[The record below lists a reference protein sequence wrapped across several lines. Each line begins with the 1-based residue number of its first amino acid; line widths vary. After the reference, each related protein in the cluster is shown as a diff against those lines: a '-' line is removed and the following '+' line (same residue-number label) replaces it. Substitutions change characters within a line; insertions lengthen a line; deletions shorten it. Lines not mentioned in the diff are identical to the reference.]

1 MPRKNTAATKRNEY
15 EPLVEYQPLEAETLT
30 HNQNADAGISI
41 EVMPTQPLPESLLA
55 DAEQRTLD
63 YIKSVRKML
72 LDIELEI
79 ELHDGIYP
87 YNSGRASGREVCR
100 RAGVSHQTL
109 QGALHR
115 DTTRVEVNSWVKR
128 IESKSFQGAKIV
140 RKQVTE
146 RADSWKARHDAMAQH
161 YHEFKLEVVN
171 LKNWLKNASDENL
184 ALRAQLSVEGNAKV
198 AGFVPRKHG

>member
-1 MPRKNTAATKRNEY
+1 MPRKNNAATTLTANDPLA
-15 EPLVEYQPLEAETLT
+15 EPQPLKPKTPT
-30 HNQNADAGISI
+30 DNKNRGAGVPIGAI
-41 EVMPTQPLPESLLA
+41 ATQSLPDGLLA

-63 YIKSVRKML
+63 YIKSVRKTL

-87 YNSGRASGREVCR
+87 YNSGRVSAREVCR

-115 DTTRVEVNSWVKR
+115 DTTRVEVNSWVNR

-146 RADSWKARHDAMAQH
+146 RADTWKSRHDAMAQH

-171 LKNWLKNASDENL
+171 LKNELKNASDENL

-198 AGFVPRKHG
+198 AGFVPRKPG